1 MFLGAYM
8 LTSEVFFDINQLTT
22 EIVSIVLARV
32 RSAICHRQ
40 DIAHWKAKEIGCFN
54 IR

>member
-1 MFLGAYM
+1 M
-8 LTSEVFFDINQLTT
+8 LTSVVFFDINQLT
-22 EIVSIVLARV
+22 IVLARV

-40 DIAHWKAKEIGCFN
+40 DIAYRKGKEIGCFN

>member
-8 LTSEVFFDINQLTT
+8 LTSVVFFDINQLTT
-22 EIVSIVLARV
+22 EIVSIALARV

-40 DIAHWKAKEIGCFN
+40 DIARRKGKEIGCFN